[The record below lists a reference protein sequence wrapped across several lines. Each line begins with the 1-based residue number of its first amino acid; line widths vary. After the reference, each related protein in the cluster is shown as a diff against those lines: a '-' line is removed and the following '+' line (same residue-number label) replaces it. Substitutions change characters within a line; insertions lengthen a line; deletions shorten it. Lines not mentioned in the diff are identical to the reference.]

1 MSQRSNLVLTF
12 LTVALGALA
21 CAPARDPSEGGRA
34 HEALTEEQRRDR
46 EERLKLAEGA
56 TAKLRLLA
64 TTDLHVNLESFDYYK
79 NAPTQD
85 TGFART
91 ATLLRRARGEA
102 KNSLTIDNGDL
113 IQGSPL
119 GDWFKA
125 SRDPK
130 VDLHPVYKAMNL
142 VGYDVA
148 NIGNHEFNY
157 GLDFLEAAL
166 SGARF
171 PYVSANVFR
180 VDDSG
185 RAGRTLE
192 QPYVI
197 LQKQIT
203 LDDGTTATLRVGVI
217 GFVPPQIMVWDRT
230 NLLGKVVARDI
241 VDVAT
246 ETVPRMKAEGAD
258 IVIAVPHSGINASPR
273 SGNDENAV
281 YYLSQVPGIDA
292 ILCGHS
298 HQVFPSATYQAVPNA
313 DIASGRLNG
322 IPVVMA
328 GSWGSHLGVV
338 DLDLKLEAGRWHV
351 ASGRAEAR
359 EVKTLLSPEEA
370 ESDVRAV
377 VAEDHQATLTYL
389 TQEVGATEQAIDSY
403 FALLGPSLAVKV
415 VQDAQSWYAA
425 RTIEAGGEATAGLR
439 GIPLLSAS
447 APLKAGGKPS
457 NYTDVAAGP
466 LTLRSV
472 ADMYVYP
479 NTLKVVKV
487 TGAGL
492 RDWLEMAA
500 GAFNTI
506 DPTLTTEQELAS
518 KIFPAY
524 NFDHI
529 AGVEYEIDVTQKA
542 RFDKG
547 GRLVEPDA
555 HRITKLTYEGKDVE
569 DDAVF
574 LVVTNN
580 YRANGGGFFPG
591 LDGTSVVLDPGRE
604 SREVL
609 RDYVLAVGTIRGG
622 APRNWRLRPVTANGP
637 IVVKTSPAA
646 QGRLATAPEPLEY
659 LGEAPDDGFGRYR
672 LRWPTAP

>member
-1 MSQRSNLVLTF
+1 
-12 LTVALGALA
+12 
-21 CAPARDPSEGGRA
+21 
-34 HEALTEEQRRDR
+34 
-46 EERLKLAEGA
+46 
-56 TAKLRLLA
+56 
-64 TTDLHVNLESFDYYK
+64 
-79 NAPTQD
+79 
-85 TGFART
+85 
-91 ATLLRRARGEA
+91 
-102 KNSLTIDNGDL
+102 
-113 IQGSPL
+113 
-119 GDWFKA
+119 
-125 SRDPK
+125 
-130 VDLHPVYKAMNL
+130 MNL

-166 SGARF
+166 AGARF

-185 RAGRTLE
+185 RASRTVE
-192 QPYVI
+192 QAYVI
-197 LQKQIT
+197 LQKPIT
-203 LDDGTTATLRVGVI
+203 LDDGSTATLRVGVI
-217 GFVPPQIMVWDRT
+217 GFVPPQIMAWDRT

-241 VDVAT
+241 VDVAR

-258 IVIAVPHSGINASPR
+258 LVIAVPHSGINAAPR
-273 SGNDENAV
+273 SGNDENSV

-298 HQVFPSATYQAVPNA
+298 HQVFPSATYQSVPNA
-313 DIASGRLNG
+313 DIENGRLNG

-338 DLDLKLEAGRWHV
+338 DLELKLEAGSWQV
-351 ASGRAEAR
+351 ARGRAEAR
-359 EVKTLLSPEEA
+359 EVKTLLGPEET
-370 ESDVRAV
+370 ESDVRAA
-377 VAEDHQATLTYL
+377 VADDHQATLAYL
-389 TQEVGATEQAIDSY
+389 MQEVGATEQAIDSY
-403 FALLGPSLAVKV
+403 FSLLGPSLAVKV

-425 RTIEAGGEATAGLR
+425 RMIAEGGEATAALR

-447 APLKAGGKPS
+447 APLKAGGKPN
-457 NYTDVAAGP
+457 NYTDVPAGP

-479 NTLKVVKV
+479 NTLKVVKI

-500 GAFNTI
+500 GAFSTI
-506 DPTLTTEQELAS
+506 DPTQKAEQELAN
-518 KIFPAY
+518 KTFPAY

-529 AGVEYEIDVTQKA
+529 AGVEYEIDVTQTA

-555 HRITKLTYEGKDVE
+555 HRITSLTYQGVDVA

-591 LDGTSVVLDPGRE
+591 LDGSSVVLDPGRE

-622 APRNWRLRPVTANGP
+622 TPRSWRLKPAPAAGP
-637 IVVKTSPAA
+637 IIIKSSPAA
-646 QGRLATAPEPLEY
+646 RDRLATAPEPLEY

-672 LRWPTAP
+672 LLWPMLP